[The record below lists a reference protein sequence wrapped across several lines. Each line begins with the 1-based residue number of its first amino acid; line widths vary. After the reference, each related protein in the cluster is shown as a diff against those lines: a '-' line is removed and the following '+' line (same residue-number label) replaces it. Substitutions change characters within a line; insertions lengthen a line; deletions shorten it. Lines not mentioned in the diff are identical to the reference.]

1 MNKIQRLFQIVQ
13 QLKSKRLI
21 TAKQLAAYL
30 EVSPRTIYRDVQ
42 LLLDSGIP
50 VKGETGSGYWLEGG
64 FEFPPTMYTE
74 QELHALVTG
83 LRATMQSRDDILAK
97 AALNVLKKIYYDAPQ
112 SLRKQLDKSPM
123 RVPVAFNH
131 PGLMKKIDILHKSVV
146 DQKRVD
152 FDYVDEKGQVMV
164 GQIRPLELNYWGD
177 KWSLTGFCHLHENF
191 QIFRIE
197 RMTRIRTGAVFKH
210 EPGKQL
216 MDYYEILFAKGKQKG
231 EVFQQ

>member
-112 SLRKQLDKSPM
+112 SLRKQLDKPPM

-131 PGLMKKIDILHKSVV
+131 PGLMKNLEFGIRWLVG
-146 DQKRVD
+146 
-152 FDYVDEKGQVMV
+152 YVLK
-164 GQIRPLELNYWGD
+164 
-177 KWSLTGFCHLHENF
+177 
-191 QIFRIE
+191 
-197 RMTRIRTGAVFKH
+197 
-210 EPGKQL
+210 
-216 MDYYEILFAKGKQKG
+216 
-231 EVFQQ
+231 